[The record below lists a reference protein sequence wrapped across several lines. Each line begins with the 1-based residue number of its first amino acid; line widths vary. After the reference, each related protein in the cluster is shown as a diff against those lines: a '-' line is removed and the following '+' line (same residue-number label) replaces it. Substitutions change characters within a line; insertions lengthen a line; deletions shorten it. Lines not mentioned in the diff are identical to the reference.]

1 MSIFSERLVQLRKS
15 RGVSQIAVAEK
26 VGVSPRV
33 YQGYEYGKNE
43 PGLSRLVHIADYFD
57 VSLDYLAGRTDT
69 P

>member
-1 MSIFSERLVQLRKS
+1 M
-15 RGVSQIAVAEK
+15 SQIAVAEK